1 MWVHG
6 AGYHTQRVSTHEEVT
21 RMLTA
26 TKKKVLYVLAVT
38 AMVLAL
44 VGAPAGISTAFAGE
58 CESASGNCSGG

>member
-1 MWVHG
+1 
-6 AGYHTQRVSTHEEVT
+6 
-21 RMLTA
+21 MLTA